1 VCVPTRGTSK
11 WVCVFPVKDV
21 GSDTA
26 GAARAAALVWG
37 IGEGGMIW
45 GWWGMGV
52 SGWGVGVG
60 ECTGFYSRK
69 LFTKNLVGPVTL
81 AMENRFWPEAS
92 CSPFIISANRV

>member
-1 VCVPTRGTSK
+1 MCVLTRGASK

-37 IGEGGMIW
+37 IGEEGVIW

-52 SGWGVGVG
+52 SGF
-60 ECTGFYSRK
+60 TGPSAAF
-69 LFTKNLVGPVTL
+69 L
-81 AMENRFWPEAS
+81 AS
-92 CSPFIISANRV
+92 CMYLCVTCVCVECVGLPSHGESVVYWYSI